1 MLSRLLNI
9 LFITLLLTIGQ
20 TIVAQND
27 PNDAEGTND
36 PPYFSR
42 MKGFHIYQASDIE
55 FDRFEFETGP
65 GKIEPVEGHFYS
77 VSYYANEGITLPS
90 GLQIV
95 RNYTNAAK
103 SIGGK
108 QIYQYE
114 DGGLEIVILKINKN
128 NAEIWVKV
136 DAASNGMYN
145 INLVEKQA
153 MNQDIVADASS
164 LESSIKETGKVA
176 VYGIYFD
183 TGKSNIKPES
193 DPSLSEIAKMLQANT
208 NLKVYVVGH
217 TDNVGSFD
225 NNLKLS
231 KDRAD
236 SVVKELI
243 SKYSI
248 NSSRL
253 QPFGVGPTSP
263 VASNQTDDGRAK
275 NRRVELVAQ

>member
-1 MLSRLLNI
+1 MLIRSCSMLI
-9 LFITLLLTIGQ
+9 IALLLSLGET
-20 TIVAQND
+20 VLAQND

-65 GKIEPVEGHFYS
+65 GKIEAVEGHYYS
-77 VSYYANEGITLPS
+77 AVYYANEGITLPS
-90 GLQIV
+90 GLQVI

-136 DAASNGMYN
+136 EAASNGIYN
-145 INLVEKQA
+145 INLVEKQS

-164 LESSIKETGKVA
+164 LESSIRETGKVA
-176 VYGIYFD
+176 IYGIYFD
-183 TGKSNIKPES
+183 TGKSNIKPGSEAS
-193 DPSLSEIAKMLQANT
+193 ISEIAKMLQANP
-208 NLKVYVVGH
+208 NLKVYIVGH
-217 TDNVGSFD
+217 TDNAGSFD

-248 NSSRL
+248 NSLRL

-263 VASNQTDDGRAK
+263 VATNQTDDGRAK